1 MEKNLKDTFTNAR
14 RWGREFRD
22 CEAGQSLVE
31 LSLAMPLLIALL
43 FGAVELGTVTFEA
56 IELTNSAR
64 AAVQYGA
71 QTPITTA
78 DSGGIL
84 AAAKQEALDLTTS
97 SGTSNFAATVSSSC
111 MCSNGSAAASCAISS
126 CPTSQLEQVLT
137 VQTSATFTPMVHI
150 PNLPTNFTLHGSA
163 VQRVLNNN

>member
-1 MEKNLKDTFTNAR
+1 MEKDLKDRLTNGR
-14 RWGREFRD
+14 RLGRELRD

-43 FGAVELGTVTFEA
+43 YGSVELGSVIFEA

-71 QTPITTA
+71 QTPITAA
-78 DSGGIL
+78 DSSGIL
-84 AAAKQEALDLTTS
+84 AAAKEDAYDLTTS

-111 MCSNGSAAASCAISS
+111 MCSNGSVAASCAISS

-137 VQTSATFTPMVHI
+137 VQTSATFTPMI
-150 PNLPTNFTLHGSA
+150 QLPTLPSSFTLHGSA
-163 VQRVLNNN
+163 VQRVLNN

>member
-1 MEKNLKDTFTNAR
+1 MEKNLKDSLTNAR
-14 RWGREFRD
+14 RLGGELRD

-43 FGAVELGTVTFEA
+43 LGAAELGTVTFEA

-71 QTPITTA
+71 QTPITAA
-78 DSGGIL
+78 DSSGIL
-84 AAAKQEALDLTTS
+84 AAAKQDAYDLTTS
-97 SGTSNFAATVSSSC
+97 SGTSNFAANVSSSC
-111 MCSNGSAAASCAISS
+111 MCSNGSVAASCAISS

-137 VQTSATFTPMVHI
+137 VQTSATFTPLIHL
-150 PNLPTNFTLHGSA
+150 PNLPTSFTLHASA
-163 VQRVLNNN
+163 VQRVLNN